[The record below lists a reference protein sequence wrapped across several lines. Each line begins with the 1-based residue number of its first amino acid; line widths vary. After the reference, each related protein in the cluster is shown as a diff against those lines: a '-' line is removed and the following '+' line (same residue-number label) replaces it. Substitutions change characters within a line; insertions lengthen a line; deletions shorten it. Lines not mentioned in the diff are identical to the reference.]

1 MAGVGATLASLGA
14 GQQQEAGQVLAN
26 AADQETERNRQNKAL
41 EQQEKAGKVQLGSTL
56 GAVGVGLAGAY
67 ATSTATAAALAGGAS
82 ASAAAAAGASA
93 GSFGG
98 PLGMLIGGAVGAIA
112 AGLFV

>member
-14 GQQQEAGQVLAN
+14 SQKQEAIHGLAN
-26 AADQETERNRQNKAL
+26 AAEEESKRNVQNQQL

-56 GAVGVGLAGAY
+56 GA
-67 ATSTATAAALAGGAS
+67 AGGFYL
-82 ASAAAAAGASA
+82 GAQT
-93 GSFGG
+93 GSVGG

-112 AGLFV
+112 GGLFS

>member
-41 EQQEKAGKVQLGSTL
+41 EQQEKAGRMQLGSTL
-56 GAVGVGLAGAY
+56 GALGG
-67 ATSTATAAALAGGAS
+67 AALGALGGA
-82 ASAAAAAGASA
+82 AL
-93 GSFGG
+93 G
-98 PLGMLIGGAVGAIA
+98 PLIGGAVGAIA
-112 AGLFV
+112 AGLFD

>member
-41 EQQEKAGKVQLGSTL
+41 EQQEKAGRMQLGSTL
-56 GAVGVGLAGAY
+56 GALGG
-67 ATSTATAAALAGGAS
+67 AALMAS
-82 ASAAAAAGASA
+82 
-93 GSFGG
+93 
-98 PLGMLIGGAVGAIA
+98 PLGSLIGGAVGAIA
-112 AGLFV
+112 AGLFD